1 MEEIEQELNEKS
13 IEKSDNLDV
22 KVEDVQ
28 EKKPKK
34 TKKQR
39 SQKQIESFEK
49 ARKIR
54 AEKIAAKKKE
64 KQEVK
69 EEKKVKI
76 KEFKQTL
83 EQPSPRQSEVS
94 HYSPGEHPW
103 GAPHPE
109 QGRGHKKEQIVNN
122 YFYYGMPPGQPF
134 PGPAGGQPRPATP
147 PSPQV
152 PRVPESSSEEE
163 YFEEE
168 PILQQAQ
175 PNYPKFNYV

>member
-83 EQPSPRQSEVS
+83 EQPLPQVPRQSEVS
-94 HYSPGEHPW
+94 HYSPGDHY
-103 GAPHPE
+103 APHPE

-122 YFYYGMPPGQPF
+122 YFYYGIPPG
-134 PGPAGGQPRPATP
+134 AGHPQPRPATP

-163 YFEEE
+163 YYEEE
-168 PILQQAQ
+168 PILQPPQ

>member
-13 IEKSDNLDV
+13 IEKSDNIDV

-83 EQPSPRQSEVS
+83 EQPAPRQSEVS
-94 HYSPGEHPW
+94 HYSPGEHY
-103 GAPHPE
+103 APHPE
-109 QGRGHKKEQIVNN
+109 QRRGPKKEQIVNN
-122 YFYYGMPPGQPF
+122 YFYYGMPPGAPSQPF
-134 PGPAGGQPRPATP
+134 PAQQPRPATP
-147 PSPQV
+147 PA

-163 YFEEE
+163 EYYEEE
-168 PILQQAQ
+168 PILQPPQ

>member
-94 HYSPGEHPW
+94 HYSPGEHY
-103 GAPHPE
+103 APHPE

-122 YFYYGMPPGQPF
+122 YFYYGMPPG
-134 PGPAGGQPRPATP
+134 AGHPQPRPATP

-163 YFEEE
+163 YYEEE
-168 PILQQAQ
+168 PILQPPQ